1 MAENKIQRAGL
12 LLFATMVVAVVGA
25 GAYVFGSGPSL
36 TEWFDEVVVGTA
48 PDQPAAPVVP
58 TPPPPVTPPPAA
70 VPAQVPVPAPQPATP
85 APAEQ
90 APIELPVLMPVED
103 DAEPAEWPEDV
114 LLDAVERGDLR
125 LGTYGDVLRWHARHR
140 ARVPGASNAL
150 PDHFEH
156 LDVYIVKRPFRIP
169 PGLAGA
175 DAVVFI
181 VPEGAPF
188 PKGDPGHS
196 PVLDMESGACRG
208 AICMLMRRD

>member
-1 MAENKIQRAGL
+1 MAENKTQRAGL
-12 LLFATMVVAVVGA
+12 LLFAVMVVVVVGA

-36 TEWFDEVVVGTA
+36 TAWFDEVVVGTA
-48 PDQPAAPVVP
+48 PDQPAAPVVAR
-58 TPPPPVTPPPAA
+58 PPPPMTPPSPE
-70 VPAQVPVPAPQPATP
+70 PVLAPAPVTP

-90 APIELPVLMPVED
+90 VPTTLPVLMPVED
-103 DAEPAEWPEDV
+103 AADAAELPEDV
-114 LLDAVERGDLR
+114 LLDAVTRGDLR

-140 ARVPGASNAL
+140 ARVPGASDAL

-208 AICMLMRRD
+208 AVCMLLRRD